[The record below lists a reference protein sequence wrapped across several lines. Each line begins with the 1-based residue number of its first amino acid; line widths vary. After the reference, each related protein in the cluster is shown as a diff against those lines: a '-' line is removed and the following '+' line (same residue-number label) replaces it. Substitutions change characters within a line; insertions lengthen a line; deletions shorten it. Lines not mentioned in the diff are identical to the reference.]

1 MKTKNFTKL
10 IALFLLLVFAGG
22 GLKAQTEFAPYKSN
36 VISYNG
42 YSFPIIPGSDIWKN
56 TSYSQRVEMLQIPVD
71 TLKNISTKRLLE
83 TCLYYP
89 FNIDIFLC
97 DNQSEGFYKV
107 RNQFNGYVEL
117 FNRDDFIQELITL
130 YSSRDVCFVENINND
145 YERGQYSFDYKIMEI
160 MILEVLDSVSNQ
172 RSNQMANIVSEKQ
185 SQKAAYKEYYSNS
198 NAAKQIINKSTR

>member
-10 IALFLLLVFAGG
+10 IALFLLLVFAGS
-22 GLKAQTEFAPYKSN
+22 LKAQTEFAPYKSN

-97 DNQSEGFYKV
+97 DNQSEGFYKI

-117 FNRDDFIQELITL
+117 FKRGDFIQELITL
-130 YSSRDVCFVENINND
+130 YSSRDVSFVENINND

-160 MILEVLDSVSNQ
+160 MMLETLDSVPNQ
-172 RSNQMANIVSEKQ
+172 RSNKMANIVSEKQ

-198 NAAKQIINKSTR
+198 NAAKQIINKSNQ

>member
-10 IALFLLLVFAGG
+10 IALFLLLVFAGS
-22 GLKAQTEFAPYKSN
+22 LKAQTEFAPYKSN

-117 FNRDDFIQELITL
+117 FQRDDFIQELITL

-160 MILEVLDSVSNQ
+160 MMLEVLDSVPNQ
-172 RSNQMANIVSEKQ
+172 RSNQMAKIVSEKQ

>member
-10 IALFLLLVFAGG
+10 IALFLLLVFAGS
-22 GLKAQTEFAPYKSN
+22 LKAQTEFAPYKSN

-71 TLKNISTKRLLE
+71 TLKNISTQRLLE

-117 FNRDDFIQELITL
+117 FQRDDFIQELITL

-160 MILEVLDSVSNQ
+160 MMLETLDSVPNQ
-172 RSNQMANIVSEKQ
+172 RSNKMANIVSEKQ

-198 NAAKQIINKSTR
+198 NAAKQIIDKSNR

>member
-1 MKTKNFTKL
+1 MKTRNFTKSISL
-10 IALFLLLVFAGG
+10 LLLLVFSG

-97 DNQSEGFYKV
+97 DNQSEGFYKI
-107 RNQFNGYVEL
+107 RNQFNGYIEL

-130 YSSRDVCFVENINND
+130 YSSRDVSFVENINND
-145 YERGQYSFDYKIMEI
+145 YERGQYSFDYRIMEI
-160 MILEVLDSVSNQ
+160 MMLEILDSVPNQ
-172 RSNQMANIVSEKQ
+172 RLNQMANIVSEKQ

>member
-10 IALFLLLVFAGG
+10 IALFLLLVFAGS
-22 GLKAQTEFAPYKSN
+22 LKAQTEFAPYKSN

-97 DNQSEGFYKV
+97 DNQSEGFYKI

-117 FNRDDFIQELITL
+117 FKRGDFIQELITL
-130 YSSRDVCFVENINND
+130 YSSRDVSFVENINND

-160 MILEVLDSVSNQ
+160 MMLEVLDSVPNQ

-198 NAAKQIINKSTR
+198 NAAKQIINKSNQ

>member
-10 IALFLLLVFAGG
+10 IALFLLLVFAGS
-22 GLKAQTEFAPYKSN
+22 LKAQMEFAPYKSN

-117 FNRDDFIQELITL
+117 FQRDDFIQELITL

-198 NAAKQIINKSTR
+198 NAAKQIIDKSNR